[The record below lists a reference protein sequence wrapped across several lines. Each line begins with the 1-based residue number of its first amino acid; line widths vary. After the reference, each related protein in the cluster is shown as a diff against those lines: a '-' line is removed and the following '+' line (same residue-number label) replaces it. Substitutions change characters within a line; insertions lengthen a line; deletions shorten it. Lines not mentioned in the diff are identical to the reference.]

1 MRLDNEDLKDMG
13 VLSVGKR
20 KSILSQVV
28 SVKLTEASSKADMR
42 TEAFSLS
49 GSASLFSRRY
59 VCN

>member
-42 TEAFSLS
+42 AEVFSLS

-59 VCN
+59 VWN

>member
-59 VCN
+59 VWN